1 MFSIS
6 VNCTNAKEAA
16 KILAALGSIDQP
28 VAAKPAKQKLD
39 DADDDETPVATKK
52 RGRPAKVAAPVDEVE
67 ETDEEETEEDD
78 EVEEDETEESDD
90 DEVEED
96 EPTVVTGEDLTKVKK
111 ALQAYS
117 KAKGSKD
124 AAVKVLRKFAP
135 SSEKIK
141 VGDLKALLKAL
152 KV

>member
-16 KILAALGSIDQP
+16 KVLTALNALVGGEV
-28 VAAKPAKQKLD
+28 VAAPKPAKLD
-39 DADDDETPVATKK
+39 DEADEAPTPRK
-52 RGRPAKVAAPVDEVE
+52 RGRPAKAEPKEVE
-67 ETDEEETEEDD
+67 IVEDEEEIDEETETGEDEEEIED
-78 EVEEDETEESDD
+78 ESEEDEAP
-90 DEVEED
+90 EVVE
-96 EPTVVTGEDLTKVKK
+96 GEDLAKLKK
-111 ALQAYS
+111 ALQAFS

-135 SSEKIK
+135 SSEKVK